1 YPQYL
6 VMLVLWER
14 GTVTLKELGAE
25 LDLDSGTLSPL
36 VKRLKAAGLVTTGR
50 RAEDERSVEIALT
63 GKGRS
68 LRERAR
74 DIPAKIGCA
83 TQMQLEDIVALRTA
97 LGELADSLAESHTAM
112 AAARSPRRPPRPAR
126 PVPRKRPGR
135 CVSAGRHTARPRGIT
150 PSHLE
155 GGAGQDTDEEITRWN
170 PSTPHK
176 PPQPAPAETA
186 RSAPRTTG

>member
-1 YPQYL
+1 VSDSDLHLRNQLCFALYRATRLIQQIYRPLLDELGLTYPQYL

-112 AAARSPRRPPRPAR
+112 AAAR
-126 PVPRKRPGR
+126 
-135 CVSAGRHTARPRGIT
+135 
-150 PSHLE
+150 
-155 GGAGQDTDEEITRWN
+155 
-170 PSTPHK
+170 
-176 PPQPAPAETA
+176 
-186 RSAPRTTG
+186 